1 MDKKDLPLGLR
12 LVLSVKEFMSSKIQ
26 KRNIP
31 KPNRFTRMV
40 VRYTMQWDGLEREY
54 YVYAPDQRNNSNPSP
69 LYISLHGLTGIA
81 STSIFSSFVP
91 ILCDLNGGILVF
103 PQGLEF
109 LGLTGWNAGVVHSLK
124 GKSYALHGDYDDVGF
139 LMNMIDELSKIYNID
154 NDRIFVQGFSMG
166 GFMANRL
173 AIEHGDRFRAVC
185 SINGTIGAKMI
196 DKVPK
201 CPVNFLHIHGT
212 SDKDVD
218 YYADLSKNPR
228 SHGIGA
234 EQVVDYWR
242 THNQC
247 VSEPII
253 YDYPHLSDND
263 ITFQMREYAGGT
275 NGAKTAFIK
284 AVNGTHTW
292 YDWTRYDISYSIEV
306 MRYFASVP
314 LLKQ

>member
-1 MDKKDLPLGLR
+1 MDIKDLPLKLR
-12 LVLSVKEFMSSKIQ
+12 IALSLRNFLSSNKK
-26 KRNIP
+26 KRNQP
-31 KPNRFTRMV
+31 KPSRFTEMILPCS
-40 VRYTMQWDGLEREY
+40 MQWDGLKREY
-54 YVYAPDQRNNSNPSP
+54 FVYVPVKHDNKISSP
-69 LYISLHGLTGIA
+69 LYICLHGLNGTA
-81 STSIFSSFVP
+81 LNSIQSGLLPF
-91 ILCDLNGGILVF
+91 ICDLNGGILVF
-103 PQGLEF
+103 PQGLDF
-109 LGLTGWNAGVVHSLK
+109 FGISGWNAGVVHHQDE
-124 GKSYALHGDYDDVGF
+124 KSYTLHEDYDDVGF
-139 LMNMIDELSKIYNID
+139 IMNMIDELSTRYNID
-154 NDRIFVQGFSMG
+154 SNRIFVHGFSMG

-218 YYADLSKNPR
+218 YYADLSKNPK

-253 YDYPHLSDND
+253 YDFPHLTDND
-263 ITFQMREYAGGT
+263 ITFQMREYPGGT

-292 YDWTRYDISYSIEV
+292 YDWSHNDISYSIEI

-314 LLKQ
+314 LLK